1 MNRFSTVDE
10 IEIEKQ
16 LIDKNSINTHK
27 ATKVASNI
35 FFVYLREKQI
45 EIDIE
50 TVSFSELNKILTKFY
65 VEVRK
70 KDGSMYSKSTLTSIR
85 FGIQRLI
92 NQKRKDVNIIDSPEF
107 STANEI
113 FHAQCAFLKKEGL
126 GKVNHK
132 IPIAPEDMKKLY
144 KHEVFNLDQPKS
156 LQRKVFFDLMLYL
169 CRRRRENLR
178 FLKKTDFALKVS
190 KDGEYIEKVVDE
202 MTKNRREN
210 ADTEE
215 GEYVLATG
223 TKYCP
228 VNAFK
233 LYLSVLNPRC
243 ESLFQRPKT
252 NAPDSGPWYD
262 AQAVG
267 VNTLGSMMK
276 NISIDAQLSNIYTNH
291 CIRATSVTILDRCG
305 FEARHIM
312 SVNGHRSKSSIRSY
326 SRTDSDM
333 KKNMSRELSKF
344 CENDATFDFG
354 VEIQTQ
360 EDQLV
365 PSSISSPSINTQSST
380 STAKLS
386 SLLGHCAQVE
396 FNNCAFY
403 FNQN

>member
-27 ATKVASNI
+27 ATKVACNI

-50 TVSFSELNKILTKFY
+50 TVSSSQLNKILTKFY

-113 FHAQCAFLKKEGL
+113 FHAQCVFLKKEGL

-144 KHEVFNLDQPKS
+144 EHEVFNLDQPKS

-169 CRRRRENLR
+169 CRSRIENLR

-210 ADTEE
+210 ADAEE
-215 GEYVLATG
+215 GEYVLAT
-223 TKYCP
+223 
-228 VNAFK
+228 
-233 LYLSVLNPRC
+233 
-243 ESLFQRPKT
+243 
-252 NAPDSGPWYD
+252 
-262 AQAVG
+262 
-267 VNTLGSMMK
+267 
-276 NISIDAQLSNIYTNH
+276 
-291 CIRATSVTILDRCG
+291 
-305 FEARHIM
+305 
-312 SVNGHRSKSSIRSY
+312 
-326 SRTDSDM
+326 
-333 KKNMSRELSKF
+333 
-344 CENDATFDFG
+344 
-354 VEIQTQ
+354 
-360 EDQLV
+360 
-365 PSSISSPSINTQSST
+365 
-380 STAKLS
+380 
-386 SLLGHCAQVE
+386 
-396 FNNCAFY
+396 
-403 FNQN
+403 